1 MSLAALL
8 ISVLA
13 LALSGLT
20 FWWHNWRPGKLSV
33 GTPHTYAGHT
43 AADQLVL
50 EFPFVFFNKGAKT
63 VIVDNLRV
71 RLPEQDGE
79 PLTFVATV
87 ERLGTDTGRAFATP
101 FFVGPGQAIRM
112 IGGSRLNPGANRR
125 PARHRIGQMP
135 PPPNA

>member
-8 ISVLA
+8 ISILA
-13 LALSGLT
+13 LALSGFT
-20 FWWHNWRPGKLSV
+20 FLWHSWRPGKLRV

-43 AADQLVL
+43 AAEKLLL

-71 RLPEQDGE
+71 RLPELQVRLPEHDGD

-87 ERLGTDTGRAFATP
+87 ERQGTDTGRAFAT
-101 FFVGPGQAIRM
+101 
-112 IGGSRLNPGANRR
+112 
-125 PARHRIGQMP
+125 
-135 PPPNA
+135 